1 MARETASRAASET
14 TPREPTTT
22 NGVGRDD
29 PARDAHAIQRDEY
42 GGLNWGSAF
51 FGWLVAAG
59 IATLPAAILRAAGTA
74 IGLTKASPSPAAGSA
89 DTIGIVRAPPFP
101 LL

>member
-51 FGWLVAAG
+51 FGWLVAVG
-59 IATLPAAILRAAGTA
+59 IATLLTAILSAAGTA
-74 IGLTKASPSPAAGSA
+74 IGLPQASPAPAASRAG
-89 DTIGIVRAPPFP
+89 TIRNVGALPVPG
-101 LL
+101 